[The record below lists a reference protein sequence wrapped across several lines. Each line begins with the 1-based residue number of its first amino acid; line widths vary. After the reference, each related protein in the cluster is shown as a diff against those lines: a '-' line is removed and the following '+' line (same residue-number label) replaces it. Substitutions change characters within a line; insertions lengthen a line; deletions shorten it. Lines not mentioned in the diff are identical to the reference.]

1 MVTRGRVN
9 AGADNTA
16 SGRAVGI
23 ALVGDLILGE
33 PNPDFFFELTRDV
46 LRSHD
51 LVIGHVE
58 VPHTRHGQELAFDV
72 PAAARDPDELAALGR
87 AGFHVATLAGNHIFD
102 FGREGVADTI
112 AALDAA
118 GIARCGAGMDLTAAR
133 KPALLERHATR
144 VGILSYNCVGPRE
157 SWASAT
163 KAGCAHVRI
172 VDRDGADFTGPAAAA
187 QADSR
192 ADPASV
198 EAMQRD
204 IEELRQQAD
213 VLIVALHKG
222 IVHTPA
228 VLAPYERPL
237 AHAAV
242 DAGASIVVGHHAHI
256 LRGIEVYRGCP
267 IFHGLG
273 NFVTVTRDLDVNNA
287 HPVRRAWALKRRE
300 LFGFTPDPDYPNYP
314 FHPEAKHAL
323 VADCRVDAHGHI
335 SAGFR
340 PYWIRPTG
348 QPEPLLPDERGQAT
362 LDYVAS
368 ISRAAGLDTEFAWQG
383 DRVVFR

>member
-1 MVTRGRVN
+1 VN
-9 AGADNTA
+9 EVARSAPGPDF
-16 SGRAVGI
+16 SIV
-23 ALVGDLILGE
+23 LVGDLILGE
-33 PNPDFFFELTRDV
+33 PNPDFFFEPMRAV
-46 LRSHD
+46 LHAHD

-58 VPHTRHGQELAFDV
+58 VPHTRNGHELAFDV
-72 PAAARDPDELAALGR
+72 PAAPRDPEELAALGR

-102 FGREGVADTI
+102 FGREGIADTI

-118 GIARCGAGMDLTAAR
+118 GIASCGAGMDLAEAR
-133 KPALLERHATR
+133 KPALVERHGTR
-144 VGILSYNCVGPRE
+144 IGILSYNCVGPRE
-157 SWASAT
+157 SWAYAT

-172 VDRDGADFTGPAAAA
+172 VDRDGADFTGPAATA
-187 QADSR
+187 QVYSCV
-192 ADPASV
+192 DPPSV
-198 EAMQRD
+198 EAMQED
-204 IEELRQQAD
+204 IAQLRGQVD
-213 VLIVALHKG
+213 LLIVALHKG

-242 DAGASIVVGHHAHI
+242 EAGASIVVGHHAHI
-256 LRGIEVYRGCP
+256 LRGIEVYRDCP

-323 VADCRVDAHGHI
+323 IAACRVDADGCL
-335 SAGFR
+335 SPGFM
-340 PYWIRPTG
+340 PCWIRPTG
-348 QPEPLLPDERGQAT
+348 QPELLKHDERGQAVV
-362 LDYVAS
+362 DYVAR
-368 ISRAAGLDTEFAWQG
+368 ISRAAGLDTEFAWEG